1 MKRLHKI
8 QDDEGIFPSFP
19 FFLKKPLSI
28 LAIFFL
34 IFLSSGC
41 TDTDGSGNE
50 IEPLEATTEVNNSAI
65 EAELVEV
72 TDLSQ
77 IDEALTKGPVV
88 LKLGSK
94 GCIPCKEQEDILS
107 EMLPIYQD
115 SASIM
120 LIDIKEYP
128 EFATT
133 FGVRVIPDTC
143 VISDIEDG
151 KYMYMRQDGT
161 ESSERTNSRF
171 LGVVDKETL
180 SETLYKAIESRSI
193 EG

>member
-1 MKRLHKI
+1 MKRLNKI
-8 QDDEGIFPSFP
+8 KDKERIYSFP
-19 FFLKKPLSI
+19 FFLKKPLYI

-34 IFLSSGC
+34 VFFSLGC
-41 TDTDGSGNE
+41 TDIDSQSSGKE
-50 IEPLEATTEVNNSAI
+50 SVEATTDINNSAS
-65 EAELVEV
+65 EPELVEV
-72 TDLSQ
+72 TNLSQ
-77 IDEALTKGPVV
+77 IDDALIKGPVV

-107 EMLPIYQD
+107 EILPMYQD

-128 EFATT
+128 EFAAT

-143 VISDIEDG
+143 IITGLEDG
-151 KYMYMRQDGT
+151 KYVYMRPDGSK
-161 ESSERTNSRF
+161 SSERENARF

-180 SETLYKAIESRSI
+180 SMTLEKAIDSRNT
-193 EG
+193 EE

>member
-1 MKRLHKI
+1 MKRLNKI
-8 QDDEGIFPSFP
+8 QGKERIYSFP
-19 FFLKKPLSI
+19 LFLKKPLYV

-34 IFLSSGC
+34 VFFSLGC
-41 TDTDGSGNE
+41 TDINDSGNE
-50 IEPLEATTEVNNSAI
+50 TGAVETTADVNNFASK
-65 EAELVEV
+65 AELIEV
-72 TDLSQ
+72 TNLSQ
-77 IDEALTKGPVV
+77 IAEALIKGPVV

-107 EMLPIYQD
+107 EILPMYQG

-143 VISDIEDG
+143 IITGIEDG
-151 KYMYMRQDGT
+151 KYMYMRQDGSK
-161 ESSERTNSRF
+161 SSERSSARF

-180 SETLYKAIESRSI
+180 SMTLEKAIDSRNTK
-193 EG
+193 E

>member
-1 MKRLHKI
+1 MKLRNKI
-8 QDDEGIFPSFP
+8 QAKERINSFS
-19 FFLKKPLSI
+19 FFLQKPLYI

-34 IFLSSGC
+34 IFFSSGC
-41 TDTDGSGNE
+41 TDINDSGNGTGTVE
-50 IEPLEATTEVNNSAI
+50 TTADVNSSASK
-65 EAELVEV
+65 AELIEV
-72 TDLSQ
+72 TNLSQ
-77 IDEALTKGPVV
+77 IDEALIKGPVV

-107 EMLPIYQD
+107 EILPMYQG

-128 EFATT
+128 EFAAT

-143 VISDIEDG
+143 VITELEDG
-151 KYMYMRQDGT
+151 KYIYMRPDGSK
-161 ESSERTNSRF
+161 SSERENSRF

-180 SETLYKAIESRSI
+180 SRTLDKAVESRSI
-193 EG
+193 KE

>member
-8 QDDEGIFPSFP
+8 QDEERIFPSFP

-28 LAIFFL
+28 LAIFVL
-34 IFLSSGC
+34 IFLSLGC
-41 TDTDGSGNE
+41 TGTDGSSSE
-50 IEPLEATTEVNNSAI
+50 TESVETTAEVNNSAS

-72 TDLSQ
+72 TDPSQ

-107 EMLPIYQD
+107 EMLPMYKD

-133 FGVRVIPDTC
+133 FGVRIIPDTC
-143 VISDIEDG
+143 VIADIEDG

-161 ESSERTNSRF
+161 ESSERANARF

-180 SETLYKAIESRSI
+180 SETLDKAVESRNI
-193 EG
+193 EE

>member
-1 MKRLHKI
+1 MKRLNKI
-8 QDDEGIFPSFP
+8 QDKERIYSFP
-19 FFLKKPLSI
+19 FFLKKPLYV
-28 LAIFFL
+28 LAIFCLVFFSL
-34 IFLSSGC
+34 GC
-41 TDTDGSGNE
+41 TDINDSGDKTGTVE
-50 IEPLEATTEVNNSAI
+50 TTADVNNSASK
-65 EAELVEV
+65 AELIEV
-72 TDLSQ
+72 TNLSQ
-77 IDEALTKGPVV
+77 IDEALIKGPVV

-107 EMLPIYQD
+107 EILPMYQG

-143 VISDIEDG
+143 IITGIEDG
-151 KYMYMRQDGT
+151 KYMYIRQDGIK
-161 ESSERTNSRF
+161 SSERSSARF

-180 SETLYKAIESRSI
+180 SMTLEKAIDSRNTK
-193 EG
+193 E

>member
-8 QDDEGIFPSFP
+8 QDKERVSFSFP
-19 FFLKKPLSI
+19 LFSKKPLFI
-28 LAIFFL
+28 LAIFCFIL
-34 IFLSSGC
+34 FSSGC
-41 TDTDGSGNE
+41 TDDSGNE
-50 IEPLEATTEVNNSAI
+50 AEVVEVTKDVNYSGSG
-65 EAELVEV
+65 AELVEV
-72 TDLSQ
+72 TNLIQ

-94 GCIPCKEQEDILS
+94 GCIPCKEQEEVLS
-107 EMLPIYQD
+107 ELLPIYQD

-128 EFATT
+128 EFATK

-143 VISDIEDG
+143 IITGIEDG
-151 KYMYMRQDGT
+151 KYMYMWQDGSK
-161 ESSERTNSRF
+161 SSERASARF

-180 SETLYKAIESRSI
+180 SETLEKAIESRNTG
-193 EG
+193 E

>member
-1 MKRLHKI
+1 M
-8 QDDEGIFPSFP
+8 
-19 FFLKKPLSI
+19 KKPLSI
-28 LAIFFL
+28 LAIFVL
-34 IFLSSGC
+34 IFLSLGC
-41 TDTDGSGNE
+41 TGTDSSGNE
-50 IEPLEATTEVNNSAI
+50 TESVETTAEVNNSAS

-72 TDLSQ
+72 TDPSQ

-107 EMLPIYQD
+107 EMLPMYKG

-143 VISDIEDG
+143 VIADIEDG

-161 ESSERTNSRF
+161 ESSERANARF
-171 LGVVDKETL
+171 LGVADKETL
-180 SETLYKAIESRSI
+180 SETLDKAIESRNI
-193 EG
+193 EE